1 MSKLRFKDGV
11 TIDTSG
17 ELRTLQLNDGWYVIG
32 KGYCIPVK
40 DEQAAKQEIKRL
52 TKTLQQ

>member
-1 MSKLRFKDGV
+1 MTKLKFNDGV

-17 ELRTLQLNDGWYVIG
+17 ELRILHLPDGYYVVG

-40 DEQAAKQEIKRL
+40 DEAAAEQEIKRL
-52 TKTLQQ
+52 KSNSI